1 MTTNYPIG
9 DFLIRL
15 KNAALSEKREFRLPK
30 TNLIKETAQTLKRLG
45 YLNEVSEEG
54 TDLLLKLSYRKKEP
68 MISEI
73 KLISKPG
80 VRVYIKA
87 KELESYKGAFV
98 FLVSTPQG
106 ILSSKEAVKKH
117 LGGEV
122 IAEIF

>member
-15 KNAALSEKREFRLPK
+15 KNAALSEKRQFSLPK
-30 TNLIKETAQTLKRLG
+30 TNLIKETAKALKRLG
-45 YLNEVSEEG
+45 YLSEVVEEKSN
-54 TDLLLKLSYRKKEP
+54 LVLKISYHKKEP
-68 MISEI
+68 LISDV
-73 KLISKPG
+73 KLVSKPG

-87 KELESYKGAFV
+87 KDLEVYKGASV

-106 ILSSKEAVKKH
+106 ILSSKEAIKKH